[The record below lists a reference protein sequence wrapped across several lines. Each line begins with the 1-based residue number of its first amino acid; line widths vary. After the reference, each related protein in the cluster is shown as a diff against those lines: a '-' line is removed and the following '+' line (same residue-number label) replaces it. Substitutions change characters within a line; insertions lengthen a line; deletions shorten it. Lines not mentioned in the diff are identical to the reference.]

1 MDDIAM
7 EDNMVDKVRIQFK
20 GIWSIQGG
28 AFQSSILAGE
38 CVMQEITLEK

>member
-1 MDDIAM
+1 
-7 EDNMVDKVRIQFK
+7 VRFQFE
-20 GIWSIQGG
+20 GMWSIQGG